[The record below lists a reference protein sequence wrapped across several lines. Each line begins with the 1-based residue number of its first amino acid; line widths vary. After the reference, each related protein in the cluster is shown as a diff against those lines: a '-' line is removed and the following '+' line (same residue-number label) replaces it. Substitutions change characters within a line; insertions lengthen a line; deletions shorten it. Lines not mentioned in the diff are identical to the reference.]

1 MRISVLFHDLVGG
14 VHADTAETIEI
25 EMRRRTQR
33 IPKVLGCRG
42 VAGSTTAIDF

>member
-1 MRISVLFHDLVGG
+1 MKISVLFLESVGR
-14 VHADTAETIEI
+14 VHADTAETI